1 MERTAGMDHT
11 VARDVEVVPD
21 VGKASCQVVTPA
33 ILQRVVAVTPCS
45 AAMQHNQVYQ
55 PVILILA
62 ACQDGHAHRA
72 QPPIQAWVVKD
83 VAIAVNTVMMMRST
97 LLHTDSFEF

>member
-1 MERTAGMDHT
+1 MSPLLMERTPGIHHT
-11 VARDVEVVPD
+11 VARNIEVVPD
-21 VGKASCQVVTPA
+21 VGKPTCQMVTSA

-62 ACQDGHAHRA
+62 ACQDGHAHSA
-72 QPPIQAWVVKD
+72 QPPIHA
-83 VAIAVNTVMMMRST
+83 
-97 LLHTDSFEF
+97 